1 MALVEY
7 LGTDIREKRQIE
19 LAERP
24 NLFQYHRFTFD
35 TVFNPDTTQ
44 REVYEQTAKPAIMSL
59 LEGYNSTI
67 FAYGQT
73 GTGKTFTMEG
83 FAKSVYD
90 EGRGIIPRSIE
101 EIFNHIENISKDTKF
116 MVRASYLQLYN
127 EMINDLLKQDKLNLN
142 IREDKKKG
150 VYVEGLSEWSV
161 QKPTDV
167 YNLLKK
173 GSNNRAISY
182 TKMNDASSRSHAVFV
197 VTVEQVSIIIRVI
210 FRWFVQE
217 IQLK

>member
-1 MALVEY
+1 MQIADSKNLAIVEY
-7 LGTDIREKRQIE
+7 VGVDQINIPSE
-19 LAERP
+19 IDKP
-24 NLFQYHRFTFD
+24 NQFQYHRFVFD
-35 TVFNPDTTQ
+35 NVFGMESTQ
-44 REVYEQTAKPAIMSL
+44 QEIYDKTAKPAIESL

-83 FAKSVYD
+83 YTKNSFDDA
-90 EGRGIIPRSIE
+90 RGIIPRCVE
-101 EIFNHIENISKDTKF
+101 NIFGYIENLTGDDINKKF
-116 MVRASYLQLYN
+116 MVRASYLQIYN
-127 EMINDLLKQDKLNLN
+127 ETINDLLKSEGANLN

-161 QKPTDV
+161 QKPIDI

-173 GSNNRAISY
+173 GSSNRTISY

-197 VTVEQVSIIIRVI
+197 VTVEQVN
-210 FRWFVQE
+210 
-217 IQLK
+217 